1 MNQKVLLISP
11 GGCACTAFINFLKDH
26 VKQINCKDDS
36 DRLKHTLPWNPL
48 IQQYNPTHIIYLYGD
63 FDKAIRSLFR
73 RNFQDRQYHKLRN
86 IIDNKNIPTP
96 FKNFKQ
102 YVNFVIKS
110 RTEPLGIVDHF
121 NAWKTIPGVF
131 FIHYEN
137 IPKSRKLE
145 EFLKLPVGT
154 CNKFII
160 KERTTEKNSIETTQY
175 LNILNSLMPHV

>member
-96 FKNFKQ
+96 FKNLVISFGSLG
-102 YVNFVIKS
+102 VNPCLAIDTSFVVISDNCIFSSVGKINPVGNGS
-110 RTEPLGIVDHF
+110 PI
-121 NAWKTIPGVF
+121 F
-131 FIHYEN
+131 FIPYVMY
-137 IPKSRKLE
+137 I
-145 EFLKLPVGT
+145 
-154 CNKFII
+154 FILFF
-160 KERTTEKNSIETTQY
+160 Q
-175 LNILNSLMPHV
+175 